1 LNSGEKLFA
10 RLLNRAPTAAIDLPD
25 PLGSPPFG
33 LHLHLDANGGVLQ
46 MAGPLRHLLAQQSP
60 HDQPL
65 PLHRYVQPH
74 STLAIE
80 GRPVEWLGQS
90 LDLDFP
96 GHGDQTLHLRG
107 WVQPLGTGWLM
118 QLMDIADLLLER
130 QQSRSRDT
138 CQALA
143 AQISEQ
149 LRACSLTRLPVIVGE
164 QLQAIAQR
172 WHIPCL
178 ALTLLDEQAQGWQ
191 IHRQFRAHDAPTLWH
206 DGQQLG
212 TTLDSLNGTGPQH
225 VSTHHG
231 LDPHS
236 RVQAMFGNVEGFAVP
251 YSDDRGVVAWLLCG
265 FYPVDASESNLSDR
279 DWMGL
284 CSALAGPL
292 LARLRELQHH
302 QQLERMESLQ
312 TLLGTGWWEI
322 VGDDV
327 HLAPSLVI
335 ALQLDAPRPSLDQW
349 LEQIHPADR
358 EELRS
363 RLHAL
368 QQQSEALTLCVRL
381 YSPDAWKNPLWYR
394 LQGLAIGSG
403 ENRRLVGFMLDIS
416 DIKNQQ
422 QIADA
427 AHARLDN
434 LIASSPAVIYVQRYA
449 EGALQPAFFSASLQP
464 LLGWNLAD
472 CTATA
477 LVERVHPED
486 RELYFER
493 TRHLLREGSVRARYR
508 LRDSRGDYH
517 WLLDEAK
524 LLRDDLGLPV
534 EAVGLWLD
542 VTEATLVAEQ
552 VRQSEERYRI
562 LVEDSPAM
570 ICRYCPDLTLTFGNR
585 PLAMYLEC
593 TPDELPGVNLGSWM
607 SDEQRDAFVQRLN
620 LLTPEQPVST
630 AEISL
635 QLPGREHAWW
645 VWSDRGVFDERGQL
659 IEVQAV
665 GRDNTEVRRS
675 QQQLTQSAKM
685 ATLGEMATGL
695 AHEINQPLNVMRMAI
710 VNVLKRLS
718 NGDVQIDYLQDKLNR
733 IDAQVQRAARVV
745 DHMRVF
751 GRRSEIEQ
759 QPFNPA
765 DAIEGTLSLL
775 NEGMRGKGVDL
786 RISETGFTVQVRG
799 YVDQLEQVLIN
810 LMVNARDALLSK
822 READSTFRPWISV
835 YAERDKH
842 SVRLWVEDNG
852 GGIDPRLL
860 ERIFEPFFTTKP
872 VGVGTG
878 LGLSVSYGI
887 VENMGGRLSVSNS
900 VDGARFCIELPI
912 VLDDEMPDDSVAREL
927 APAGLRSGP
936 EIDNANAEKS

>member
-1 LNSGEKLFA
+1 MNSGDKLFG
-10 RLLNRAPTAAIDLPD
+10 RLLKRAPTAATDLPD
-25 PLGSPPFG
+25 HLGSPPLG
-33 LHLHLDANGGVLQ
+33 LHLHLDADGGVLQ
-46 MAGPLRHLLAQQSP
+46 VAGPLRNLLAQQPP

-80 GRPVEWLGQS
+80 GRPVEWQGQS

-96 GHGDQTLHLRG
+96 GLGDQTLHLRG
-107 WVQPLGTGWLM
+107 WVQPLGNGWRM
-118 QLMDIADLLLER
+118 QLIDIADLLLER
-130 QQSRSRDT
+130 QQSRSREA
-138 CQALA
+138 CQTLA
-143 AQISEQ
+143 GQISEQ
-149 LRACSLTRLPVIVGE
+149 LRACSLARLPVIVDE

-178 ALTLLDEQAQGWQ
+178 ALAVLDEQAQGWK
-191 IHRQFRAHDAPTLWH
+191 IHRQHHAHDAPALWH
-206 DGQQLG
+206 DGQYLG
-212 TTLDSLNGTGPQH
+212 TALDSLNGTAPQH
-225 VSTHHG
+225 VGIHHG
-231 LDPHS
+231 LDEHS
-236 RVQAMFGNVEGFAVP
+236 RVQATFGNSEGFVVP
-251 YSDDRGVVAWLLCG
+251 YADDRGVVAWLLCG
-265 FYPVDASESNLSDR
+265 FYPINDGAPYLSDR
-279 DWMGL
+279 DWL
-284 CSALAGPL
+284 LLVSALAGPL
-292 LARLRELQHH
+292 LGRLREQQHH
-302 QQLERMESLQ
+302 QQLERLESLQ

-322 VGDDV
+322 VGNDV
-327 HLAPSLVI
+327 HLAPSLAA
-335 ALQLDAPRPSLDQW
+335 ALQLDAASLTREQW
-349 LEQIHPADR
+349 LARFHRADR
-358 EELRS
+358 DELHS
-363 RLHAL
+363 RLQAL
-368 QQQSEALTLCVRL
+368 QQQGEALTLCVRL
-381 YSPDAWKNPLWYR
+381 HSPDDWKHPLWYR
-394 LQGLAIGSG
+394 LQGQVTGTG
-403 ENRRLVGFMLDIS
+403 EHRRLVGFMLDIS

-422 QIADA
+422 QIAAA

-434 LIASSPAVIYVQRYA
+434 LIASSPAVIYVQHYV

-464 LLGWNLAD
+464 LLGWSLDD
-472 CTATA
+472 CTTTA
-477 LVERVHPED
+477 LVERVHPDD
-486 RELYFER
+486 RDLYFER
-493 TRHLLREGSVRARYR
+493 TRQLLREGSVRARYR

-542 VTEATLVAEQ
+542 VTEATLAAEQ

-570 ICRYCPDLTLTFGNR
+570 ICRYRPDLTLTFGNR

-593 TPDELPGVNLGSWM
+593 APEQLPGINLGEWM
-607 SDEQRDAFVQRLN
+607 SDEQRETFVQRLSS
-620 LLTPEQPVST
+620 LTPEQPVST
-630 AEISL
+630 AEINL

-645 VWSDRGVFDERGQL
+645 VWSDRGVFDELGQL

-665 GRDNTEVRRS
+665 GRDNTEVRRT

-718 NGDVQIDYLQDKLNR
+718 SGDVQIDYLTDKLNR
-733 IDAQVQRAARVV
+733 IDTQVQRAARVV

-751 GRRSEIEQ
+751 GRRSEVEQ

-765 DAIEGTLSLL
+765 TAIEGTLSLL
-775 NEGMRGKGVDL
+775 AEGMRGKGVEL
-786 RISETGFTVQVRG
+786 RVSETGFEVQVRG

-822 READSTFRPWISV
+822 RDAGREFKPWISV
-835 YAERDKH
+835 YAERDEC

-887 VENMGGRLSVSNS
+887 VENMGGHLSVSNS
-900 VDGARFCIELPI
+900 VEGARFCIELPI
-912 VLDDEMPDDSVAREL
+912 VLDV
-927 APAGLRSGP
+927 
-936 EIDNANAEKS
+936 